1 MMDEWNNDGSRIDP
15 WPLHLKY
22 STENEFNEM
31 LNRIDEVEN
40 GINDIKM
47 WLNSLYLNGLVAN
60 PKDQD
65 GVYTYLNSDTVFD
78 YGSWVPKRK

>member
-1 MMDEWNNDGSRIDP
+1 
-15 WPLHLKY
+15 
-22 STENEFNEM
+22 
-31 LNRIDEVEN
+31 
-40 GINDIKM
+40 M